1 MNLFILL
8 AEISCINKIQREF
21 KSQNR
26 NCKCPNPC
34 RWTDSSIAIFS
45 LISGE
50 LFFFFRKKIKP
61 KFSFI
66 RFPRS
71 SIKLIHTLITWY
83 FREKKYSLF
92 PSSRQWPTEKY
103 SVRIRCGGS
112 IICGNMIIGDGD
124 DSGGGGGRFWWW
136 PYCKPTI
143 FRVLEISPRR
153 REYFS
158 PQIKPSNNAG
168 VGKGHDREVYSPLT
182 NKVVSNKSWFWG
194 RDDRGE
200 MMSVKY
206 RYELWF

>member
-1 MNLFILL
+1 MQFFLSFPANY
-8 AEISCINKIQREF
+8 
-21 KSQNR
+21 
-26 NCKCPNPC
+26 
-34 RWTDSSIAIFS
+34 
-45 LISGE
+45 
-50 LFFFFRKKIKP
+50 FFFRKKIKP

-158 PQIKPSNNAG
+158 PQIKPLTYGSVLTTRVWEKGMIAKFILREPIKLSRIKVGFGVETIEGQWWASNTG
-168 VGKGHDREVYSPLT
+168 MSFGSKIVELYSVFSFRT
-182 NKVVSNKSWFWG
+182 RFWQGFVSDFLY
-194 RDDRGE
+194 
-200 MMSVKY
+200 SVL
-206 RYELWF
+206 R